1 MQWQFVSKWQI
12 LHLLDVQKH
21 KSSYEF
27 VMGWMTPFY
36 IVGHFALLNWHIRA
50 CWKDVCLC
58 PLQFFTPT
66 LCCRLAS
73 VYSWTSKSRAPCANI
88 SGRLL
93 RLTSC
98 NIMERH
104 YWEEAS
110 LQIARWWDW
119 GLLWL
124 ERKCSPLCEMTCAQQ
139 KLQHKQLQISQIC
152 KENQRLSPAPLHNA
166 NRQKDGLAED
176 THLWLSFGPNT
187 SNSRTNSF
195 LMVCK
200 ARHVF
205 LLPLFLF
212 WYHVGKQIERW
223 LKCKMTVCI
232 L

>member
-27 VMGWMTPFY
+27 VMGWRTPFY

-58 PLQFFTPT
+58 PLEFFTPT

-93 RLTSC
+93 RLTSYS
-98 NIMERH
+98 IIERH
-104 YWEEAS
+104 YGEEAS

-139 KLQHKQLQISQIC
+139 KLQHKQLQISQIW
-152 KENQRLSPAPLHNA
+152 KENQVSSPAPLHNKRMGWPRTPA
-166 NRQKDGLAED
+166 CGFCLGQ
-176 THLWLSFGPNT
+176 THQTLGQIVFWWCASKACLSSST
-187 SNSRTNSF
+187 ISHLISCRETNWK
-195 LMVCK
+195 VTE
-200 ARHVF
+200 V
-205 LLPLFLF
+205 
-212 WYHVGKQIERW
+212 
-223 LKCKMTVCI
+223 
-232 L
+232 